1 MAVIETGRTC
11 RRNGMANIFADIDAA
26 DIEYLS
32 SLTASESTASVPNLT
47 GAHALQIS
55 FEDPSLN
62 TDDSGN
68 HQSDDNNDEDST
80 DCRWRSVLVDCSEPN
95 LSVPVFGSGLNSVIH
110 AGTCLIVNHE
120 CVANWVILR
129 RCPFG
134 YKFYRLH
141 SLARILATHATVRR
155 STTRYRPRLRQIR

>member
-1 MAVIETGRTC
+1 MPNIIVNTACVFVLYRRRLENMAVIETGRTC

-80 DCRWRSVLVDCSEPN
+80 DCR
-95 LSVPVFGSGLNSVIH
+95 
-110 AGTCLIVNHE
+110 
-120 CVANWVILR
+120 
-129 RCPFG
+129 
-134 YKFYRLH
+134 
-141 SLARILATHATVRR
+141 
-155 STTRYRPRLRQIR
+155 